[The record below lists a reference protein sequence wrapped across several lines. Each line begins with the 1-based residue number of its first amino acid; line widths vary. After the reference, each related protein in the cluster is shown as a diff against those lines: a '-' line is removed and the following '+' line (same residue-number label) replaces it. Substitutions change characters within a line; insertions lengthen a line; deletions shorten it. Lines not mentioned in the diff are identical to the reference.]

1 MRIFIKHDRAGE
13 ILSVCRTGF
22 VPPNLASPFGEVG
35 PGEGVLEVT
44 GIQGLAEL
52 RLEDLHDSYKVSVD
66 TGKVIEKG

>member
-1 MRIFIKHDRAGE
+1 MRTFIKHNPAGE

-22 VPPNLASPFGEVG
+22 VAPNLASPFGELD

-52 RLEDLHDSYKVSVD
+52 RLEDLHDSHKVSVE